1 MRIAIAIL
9 ALSLSGCAVVPPWW
23 VAHKEVAIEVGV
35 AAGVLSQIE
44 VAALNTRAV
53 VKAAE
58 QDINK
63 K

>member
-23 VAHKEVAIEVGV
+23 VAHKVALIEVGV
-35 AAGVLSQIE
+35 AAGVISQVE
-44 VAALNTRAV
+44 SAALNTRSV

-58 QDINK
+58 QDIK

>member
-23 VAHKEVAIEVGV
+23 VAHKAVAIEVGV

-53 VKAAE
+53 VKEIGRAHV
-58 QDINK
+58 
-63 K
+63 

>member
-9 ALSLSGCAVVPPWW
+9 ALSLSGCAIVPPWW
-23 VAHKEVAIEVGV
+23 VAHKAVAIEVGV
-35 AAGVLSQIE
+35 AAGVLSQVE

>member
-23 VAHKEVAIEVGV
+23 VAHKAVAIEVGV
-35 AAGVLSQIE
+35 AAGVLSQVE

-58 QDINK
+58 QDIK